1 MKALELQKVYY
12 KQGNFI
18 IHDVNLAIEAGSC
31 VALIGASGSGKT
43 TLIKLIGNVM
53 RADVGRFL
61 YFGKEMYEDEKE
73 IRKAMSVL
81 FHTPNFNVNMRT
93 LQLAEEIRRFEPWFD
108 MQAFQTYMN
117 RFGISTRKRVKELS
131 SGTQRKYLLTIAL
144 CRNPKLLIMD
154 EPTAGLDER
163 SREVVWRTLTEY
175 RKSHDVTIHFSTHHR
190 DEVEKYATQVL
201 EMNNGGVHV

>member
-61 YFGKEMYEDEKE
+61 YFGKEMYEDWK
-73 IRKAMSVL
+73 
-81 FHTPNFNVNMRT
+81 
-93 LQLAEEIRRFEPWFD
+93 
-108 MQAFQTYMN
+108 
-117 RFGISTRKRVKELS
+117 
-131 SGTQRKYLLTIAL
+131 
-144 CRNPKLLIMD
+144 
-154 EPTAGLDER
+154 
-163 SREVVWRTLTEY
+163 
-175 RKSHDVTIHFSTHHR
+175 
-190 DEVEKYATQVL
+190 
-201 EMNNGGVHV
+201 